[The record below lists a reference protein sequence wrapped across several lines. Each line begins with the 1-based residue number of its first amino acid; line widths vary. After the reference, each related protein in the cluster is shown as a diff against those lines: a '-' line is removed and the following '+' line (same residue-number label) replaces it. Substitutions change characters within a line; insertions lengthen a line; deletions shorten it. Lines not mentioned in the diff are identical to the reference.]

1 MLVADALPQ
10 SDVLLRA
17 GDADQRLRWQLA
29 GGDDYELCIA
39 VPPAQMAAARAAAAA
54 CGVALTDIGVFEDG
68 EGVRV
73 VDADGADVAL
83 PRSGWEHFV
92 A

>member
-1 MLVADALPQ
+1 M
-10 SDVLLRA
+10 LLRA

-39 VPPAQMAAARAAAAA
+39 VSPARVSDAQAAAAV
-54 CGVALTDIGVFEDG
+54 CGVVLTDIGAFEDG

-73 VDADGADVAL
+73 VDAAGGDVAL